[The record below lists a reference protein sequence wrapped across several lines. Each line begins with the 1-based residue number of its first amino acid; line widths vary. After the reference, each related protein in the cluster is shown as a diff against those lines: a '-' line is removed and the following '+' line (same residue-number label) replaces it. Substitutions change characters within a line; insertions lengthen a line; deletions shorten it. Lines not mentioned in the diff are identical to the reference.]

1 MAMGVVSDLEFDS
14 ELSKSIP
21 TIVEQKEE
29 IPRAIATIVDSPPHG
44 RGENNVEVPD
54 GLRKLI
60 GSESV
65 TNGRA
70 SALELAGNLGIS
82 PSSVSAY
89 TQGANSTASYGDRPG
104 LLEINQAKERIAKRA
119 RSKLMLS
126 LSHITGDKLSETK
139 VRDLAGIARDM
150 SAVIKNIEPEEKAN
164 PLGSNG
170 PTFIFYSP
178 QFRKEEHFEVIQV
191 KE

>member
-1 MAMGVVSDLEFDS
+1 MAMGIVSDLDFNS
-14 ELSKSIP
+14 ELLNSNSDVVK
-21 TIVEQKEE
+21 QKEVV
-29 IPRAIATIVDSPPHG
+29 PRAIATIVDSPPKG
-44 RGENNVEVPD
+44 RGENNVEVPN

-65 TNGRA
+65 TNGRE
-70 SALELAGNLGIS
+70 SALELASNLGIS

-89 TQGANSTASYGDRPG
+89 SQGANSTASYEDRPN
-104 LLEINQAKERIAKRA
+104 LLEINKAKERISKRA
-119 RSKLMLS
+119 RSKLMLA
-126 LSHITGDKLSETK
+126 LHHITEDKLVDTK

-150 SAVIKNIEPEEKAN
+150 SAIVKNIEPEEKIN

-178 QFRKEEHFEVIQV
+178 QFRKEEHFEVIQA

>member
-1 MAMGVVSDLEFDS
+1 MGVVSSRDFDS
-14 ELSKSIP
+14 ELKNCSSITELP
-21 TIVEQKEE
+21 KVV
-29 IPRAIATIVDSPPHG
+29 IPKGMVIDSTPKG
-44 RGENNVEVPD
+44 RGENSIEVPS

-60 GSESV
+60 GNESV
-65 TNGRA
+65 TNGRQ
-70 SALELAGNLGIS
+70 SALELASNLGIS

-89 TQGANSTASYGDRPG
+89 ANGATSTASYNDRPN
-104 LLEINQAKERIAKRA
+104 LSVINQAKERISRRA

-126 LSHITGDKLSETK
+126 LSHITEEKLSDAK

-150 SAVIKNIEPEEKAN
+150 SAVIKNIEPEVKDDVQ
-164 PLGSNG
+164 SKTG

-178 QFRKEEHFEVIQV
+178 AFRSEEHFDIVQS

>member
-1 MAMGVVSDLEFDS
+1 MPMGVVSNVDFES
-14 ELSKSIP
+14 ELSNCNPGPKSTKAI
-21 TIVEQKEE
+21 IVE
-29 IPRAIATIVDSPPHG
+29 SPPKG
-44 RGENNVEVPD
+44 RGENSVEVPD
-54 GLRKLI
+54 SLRKLI

-70 SALELAGNLGIS
+70 SALELANNLGIS

-89 TQGANSTASYGDRPG
+89 SQGAKSTASYSDRPN
-104 LLEINQAKERIAKRA
+104 LLEINQAKERISKRA
-119 RSKLMLS
+119 RNKLMLS
-126 LSHITGDKLSETK
+126 LSHITEEKLGVTK

-150 SAVIKNIEPEEKAN
+150 SAIVRNIEPNEVNDSTKV
-164 PLGSNG
+164 GG

-178 QFRKEEHFEVIQV
+178 QIRKEEHFDVIEM